1 MVNVDVKKEMKM
13 SREDAPS
20 EAHESIFS
28 TDDFRS
34 DISFTTWRETPASR
48 PESFIKSSSILDLR
62 QVDKTICF

>member
-1 MVNVDVKKEMKM
+1 MKEQVKI
-13 SREDAPS
+13 SREDVPS
-20 EAHESIFS
+20 EAHKSIFS

-34 DISFTTWRETPASR
+34 DISFTAWRETPASR